1 MLRYSAFPL
10 REKTKAC
17 NLPVYLL
24 IYMHTLILF
33 KIEKNVEVT
42 KSSKLK
48 IENVRTEIACVTSV
62 NLLQHIRSGRPLLDG
77 E

>member
-1 MLRYSAFPL
+1 
-10 REKTKAC
+10 
-17 NLPVYLL
+17 
-24 IYMHTLILF
+24 MHTLILL
-33 KIEKNVEVT
+33 KTEKNVEVT